1 MQFRAPFQTYGVRVC
16 LWAQAIGSAC
26 VLNHEHRR
34 PRVPQP
40 SVRSSSKG
48 GQGALCIRGR
58 GWWAVGGPSTHG
70 DKQWRGKEGKK
81 PGLSAW
87 NSSSVSTQG
96 CCCSAAQ
103 ELVWCRSILQG
114 STSPAVACAC
124 FFRVWSLFFFL
135 ILHFNFIDNLKKKIT
150 IIRITW
156 NSEHLHAACLLPMR
170 MLCGQKSCTSLKRG
184 KCWES
189 QFINPMG
196 KVLHSKESAPLQ
208 SVYTPLVSRS
218 PHSMYQLAKIH

>member
-58 GWWAVGGPSTHG
+58 GWWAMGGPPTHR

-103 ELVWCRSILQG
+103 ESVWCRSILQG

-135 ILHFNFIDNLKKKIT
+135 ILHFNFIDNLKKKNHHYQNHMELRTSPCSMSTSNEDAMWTKI
-150 IIRITW
+150 
-156 NSEHLHAACLLPMR
+156 LH
-170 MLCGQKSCTSLKRG
+170 KFEKR
-184 KCWES
+184 
-189 QFINPMG
+189 
-196 KVLHSKESAPLQ
+196 KVLRES
-208 SVYTPLVSRS
+208 
-218 PHSMYQLAKIH
+218 IH